1 MFAQGDGKSRGFFEK
16 KQRDCFLRFFE
27 GKMIRTYSFASNSPF
42 PSQWSRDEPL
52 EEEDIAS
59 DEIYCTTF
67 AQHFLGGGC
76 M

>member
-1 MFAQGDGKSRGFFEK
+1 
-16 KQRDCFLRFFE
+16 
-27 GKMIRTYSFASNSPF
+27 MIRTYSFASNSPF